1 MRDCMVTT
9 ADSIDYGYSI
19 VNSQFPDPAGFLP
32 QLKTAEG
39 PPRTGSCLPNRRP
52 PRISPGPASPGGNSA
67 SLSAP
72 PGQTRAVPERQRLHA
87 GHAPAV
93 LAFDLADP
101 ASLRCPLLLP
111 RPRVLRP

>member
-39 PPRTGSCLPNRRP
+39 PPRTGSCLPNRRR
-52 PRISPGPASPGGNSA
+52 PRISPAPAWPGGNSG

-72 PGQTRAVPERQRLHA
+72 SGQSRAVPELQRLHA
-87 GHAPAV
+87 RHAPAV
-93 LAFDLADP
+93 LALELAHRAYFR
-101 ASLRCPLLLP
+101 ASVSDRGGEL
-111 RPRVLRP
+111 